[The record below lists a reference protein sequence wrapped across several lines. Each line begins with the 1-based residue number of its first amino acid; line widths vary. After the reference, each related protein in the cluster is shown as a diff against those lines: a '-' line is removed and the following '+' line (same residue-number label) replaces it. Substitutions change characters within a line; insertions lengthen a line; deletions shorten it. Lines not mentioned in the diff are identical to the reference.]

1 MDIMNKRT
9 EQKQP
14 QKKWFTMTELR
25 HLQDNELDDLLK
37 SFNFSEESL
46 KQKDH
51 ASKLVLIMRKQLDEK
66 WKGIE

>member
-1 MDIMNKRT
+1 MDTMNKRT
-9 EQKQP
+9 EKKQP

-25 HLQDNELDDLLK
+25 HLPDNELDDLLK